1 MKKREGGEG
10 MGAWQS
16 PLQEEGDG
24 GLARKKNSS
33 CHMSPLDECPAIGG
47 HGTPTRA
54 REASTPGIRPP
65 FEERRRRPPDGGAEV
80 VGSGRQALESG
91 RLAISRTRPLV
102 SRYEGHGGN
111 TQ

>member
-1 MKKREGGEG
+1 

-47 HGTPTRA
+47 RNTSARA
-54 REASTPGIRPP
+54 RAHNARPQAWELGGWPRKVSAVPGAIPRAGHLHARARTPGIRPP
-65 FEERRRRPPDGGAEV
+65 FEEDGGALLTV
-80 VGSGRQALESG
+80 AML
-91 RLAISRTRPLV
+91 P
-102 SRYEGHGGN
+102 
-111 TQ
+111 

>member
-1 MKKREGGEG
+1 

-47 HGTPTRA
+47 RNTSARARGHNARPQAWELGGGPERCRRSPEQVRVRHTYTRA
-54 REASTPGIRPP
+54 RGHPESVPLLRKTEAPS
-65 FEERRRRPPDGGAEV
+65 
-80 VGSGRQALESG
+80 
-91 RLAISRTRPLV
+91 
-102 SRYEGHGGN
+102 
-111 TQ
+111 